1 MKPGGEFSS
10 RSKIA
15 ATIAAVVLAFA
26 LGYVD
31 YVTGRDL
38 AISAFY
44 LLPISLAAWVA
55 GRWWGFFVGA
65 LCTCLAFFSD
75 TLSGP
80 AYEHPLI
87 PVWNAVMLLVFF
99 IIVSW
104 LLTDFRRSHYQ
115 LEQTVAHRTAALK
128 SQIEERKQLEQVR
141 RTLGLQHWPESC
153 KTDSGARWQ
162 SRRYRTTR
170 NGNVC
175 RYTLFHRAHGESKA
189 A

>member
-1 MKPGGEFSS
+1 MNRLAKSSVKPFRALGFVMKPGGEFSS
-10 RSKIA
+10 RSRIA
-15 ATIAAVVLAFA
+15 ATTAALVLALA

-99 IIVSW
+99 VIVSW

-115 LEQTVAHRTAALK
+115 LEQTVAYRTAALK
-128 SQIEERKQLEQVR
+128 AQIEERKQLLVITFAPGR
-141 RTLGLQHWPESC
+141 LTNG
-153 KTDSGARWQ
+153 G
-162 SRRYRTTR
+162 SRQ
-170 NGNVC
+170 
-175 RYTLFHRAHGESKA
+175 LA
-189 A
+189 